1 MRRGKTRTLDVTMY
15 ARHVA
20 AVLIAAAVLWGCDSG
35 TTVTLTTAP
44 GLSVPSADELAKK
57 LEGSLRE
64 STAKTYVKRDGRL
77 IEVKPSRTTE
87 PLSAVVR
94 SFDPQTGLAYV
105 DLLEYPEYNMPLLQI
120 WRFDGK
126 AWSDSVDPG
135 IFIR

>member
-1 MRRGKTRTLDVTMY
+1 MN

-20 AVLIAAAVLWGCDSG
+20 VVLILAAAVLGACDSSS
-35 TTVTLTTAP
+35 TVTLATAA

-64 STAKTYVKRDGRL
+64 STTKTYVKRDGRL
-77 IEVKPSRTTE
+77 VEVRPSRATQ

-94 SFDPQTGLAYV
+94 SFDPKTGLAYV
-105 DLLEYPEYNMPLLQI
+105 DLLAFPEYNMPLLQI

-126 AWSDSVDPG
+126 AWSDSVDAG
-135 IFIR
+135 IFTR